1 MKVVAP
7 IPGRQ
12 TDWQLPEWLQTREYE
27 ILEVGGRPMVLI
39 RSDMLF
45 CSLEG
50 LCRKVNV
57 VPDPGEEIPA

>member
-12 TDWQLPEWLQTREYE
+12 ADLQLPEWLQTAKYE
-27 ILEVGGRPMVLI
+27 IMEVGGRPMVLI
-39 RSDMLF
+39 RSQGLF

-50 LCRKVNV
+50 LCTKVNV
-57 VPDPGEEIPA
+57 VPDPGEETPA

>member
-12 TDWQLPEWLQTREYE
+12 VDLQLPKWLRDTKHE
-27 ILEVGGRPMVLI
+27 ILEVGGRPMVFI
-39 RSDMLF
+39 PAHGLF

-50 LCRKVNV
+50 LCTKVNV
-57 VPDPGEEIPA
+57 VPDPGEEPLA